1 MKIARFLDG
10 NEPRWAAWRN
20 EKWVWMAGELF
31 EDGFQETDA
40 EVPAGLSYLPPCDSS
55 KIVCVGLNYR
65 DHIMEMKHEMPAEPV
80 IFLKPPTAMVG
91 NGGTIVIPHG
101 ARRVDYE
108 AELAIVIG
116 KTAKCVPVSEASEYI
131 YGYTCLNDVTERE
144 IQKRDGQWTR
154 AKGFDTFAPIG
165 PCVETELDPEN
176 LEIRLLV
183 NGVEH
188 QHSNTSNFIFRIDE
202 IVSFVSGVMTLYPG
216 DIISTG
222 TPSGIGP
229 LFSGDTVTVSIE
241 GIGELTNR
249 VK

>member
-1 MKIARFLDG
+1 MKIARFLAG
-10 NEPRWAAWRN
+10 NTPRWAVQRDRTWYWA
-20 EKWVWMAGELF
+20 AGELF
-31 EDGFQETDA
+31 CEDFCVTEEAVQGSC
-40 EVPAGLSYLPPCDSS
+40 PYLPPCDCS

-65 DHIMEMKHEMPAEPV
+65 DHVKEMKHDMPSEPV

-91 NGGTIVIPHG
+91 HNGEIVIPHG

-116 KTAKCVPVSEASEYI
+116 KKAKCVSASEADQYI

-154 AKGFDTFAPIG
+154 AKGFDTFAPVG
-165 PCVETELDPEN
+165 PWIETELDPQH
-176 LEIRLLV
+176 LDIRLLV

-188 QHSNTSNFIFRIDE
+188 QHSNTSNFIFRINE
-202 IVSFVSGVMTLYPG
+202 IVSFVSGVMTLNPG

-229 LFSGDTVTVSIE
+229 MFPGDTVTVSIE

>member
-1 MKIARFLDG
+1 
-10 NEPRWAAWRN
+10 
-20 EKWVWMAGELF
+20 
-31 EDGFQETDA
+31 
-40 EVPAGLSYLPPCDSS
+40 
-55 KIVCVGLNYR
+55 
-65 DHIMEMKHEMPAEPV
+65 
-80 IFLKPPTAMVG
+80 MVG